1 MASDRNSFFGSSTSK
16 GACLNP
22 HFIGGPILGSEAET
36 KQIAGLDL
44 LRNRHN
50 KRDEASSLGGG
61 STQQRWV
68 PSASSQQRRHS
79 SRPALGED
87 SAAVAAGW
95 GDRSTLLL
103 AKARGV
109 RTENWTAGANLERL
123 DLRAIRIFAK
133 QDEVFL
139 MDQVQIRSGNR
150 PGLD

>member
-1 MASDRNSFFGSSTSK
+1 M
-16 GACLNP
+16 
-22 HFIGGPILGSEAET
+22 
-36 KQIAGLDL
+36 
-44 LRNRHN
+44 
-50 KRDEASSLGGG
+50 
-61 STQQRWV
+61 
-68 PSASSQQRRHS
+68 
-79 SRPALGED
+79 
-87 SAAVAAGW
+87 AGW